1 MAVLKV
7 IKGSCPGQL
16 VELHGDRMV
25 VGRHPNCHIVL
36 DNAAVSRNHSQILQ
50 SHGSFYLEDL
60 RSRNGTFLNGH
71 RIRGRAELHE
81 SDEIKV
87 CDVLFSF
94 HLGVPPTDVPAPL
107 PTVDGKF
114 VAPDGDSSSSDVGGP
129 SSSRILRA
137 TAAHDFFAIDD
148 TDSSSIVTS
157 LEVGPSRIPRIAVR
171 PETKLRAIL
180 EISTNLAR
188 MLELDRVLPKILESL
203 FKIFPQADRGFVVLK
218 DAKSGQLVVKAM
230 ETRNPEGVEGARLSR
245 TILNQAMK
253 DAKAILSADAGE
265 DRRFSHSESVAGLQ
279 IRSLMCAPLVGHD
292 GVSLGVIQIDT
303 LDVRQQ
309 FSQDDLDVLAS
320 VAAQA
325 ALAVDNATLH
335 ASVLKQRDFER
346 ELEFAT
352 QVQLGFLPTE
362 RPKFPD
368 YEFYDFYEAAYRV
381 GGDFF
386 DYVMLR
392 DNRVAVTLGDVAG
405 KGVPAALL
413 MARMYS
419 DARYEL
425 LTKPSPAAAMTGLNA
440 SISSSGLGHRFVTL
454 VFAVLDPVS
463 HTLTIVNAGHMA
475 PLLRNERGDVLKIG
489 AEESGLPLGVK
500 QNCEYQQVQVK
511 LHPGD
516 TMLLFTDGVTEAM
529 NSKNDLYGTK
539 RLMSYME
546 QAPAEAEQLG
556 EGLVEDVEQFC
567 EQRAQRDD
575 VCLISFRRLA

>member
-50 SHGSFYLEDL
+50 SHGSYYLEDL
-60 RSRNGTFLNGH
+60 RSRNGTILNGH
-71 RIRGRAELHE
+71 RIRSRAELHE
-81 SDEIKV
+81 GDEIKV

-94 HLGVPPTDVPAPL
+94 HLGVPPTDVASPM
-107 PTVDGKF
+107 PTIDGKF
-114 VAPDGDSSSSDVGGP
+114 VTPQGDSGTGDSSG
-129 SSSRILRA
+129 SSRLVRPSA
-137 TAAHDFFAIDD
+137 THDFFGTDD

-171 PETKLRAIL
+171 PETKLRAVL

-218 DAKSGQLVVKAM
+218 DPSSGQLVVKAM
-230 ETRNPEGVEGARLSR
+230 ETRNPDDVQGARLSR

-362 RPKFPD
+362 RPKFAD

-386 DYVMLR
+386 DYVMLP

-425 LTKPSPAAAMTGLNA
+425 LTKGSPATAMNGLNA

-463 HTLTIVNAGHMA
+463 HVLTIVNAGHMA
-475 PLLRNERGDVLKIG
+475 PLLRNSRGDVQKIG

-500 QNCEYQQVQVK
+500 QNCEYQQVEVELQ
-511 LHPGD
+511 PGD

-529 NSKNDLYGTK
+529 NSKNDLYGMK
-539 RLMSYME
+539 RLVSYVE
-546 QAPAEAEQLG
+546 DAPAEAERLG
-556 EGLVEDVEQFC
+556 EGLVEDVERFC